1 MRVFVSGASGFI
13 GARLVEKLLESDKD
27 VHILCRPTSDL
38 SSLDM
43 TRVRRFNGDIMDAK
57 SVHAAMEGCDRA
69 FHIAGYAKNWAKDV
83 ATFYRINVDGTKNVL
98 DAARAQGV
106 KRTVV
111 TSTSVT
117 FGPSNGIP
125 TTEATK
131 RTVPALT
138 TYEDSKIRME
148 ESIEQYVQQG
158 QDVVIVGPTR
168 VFGPGALTE
177 ANSLTIMVQLYL
189 KGRFRVILGDGNGI
203 GNYAFVDDVVDG
215 HIKAMELGKTGARYV
230 LGGEDLSYNAFFE
243 VVSNIANKRYRMI
256 RMPAK
261 AAYTYAYLEKWR
273 AEYLFGYPKITPEW
287 VSTFL
292 ADWAF
297 SSEKARREIGY
308 QITPAR
314 DALATTINW
323 LSKP

>member
-1 MRVFVSGASGFI
+1 MRVLVSGASGFI
-13 GARLVEKLLESDKD
+13 GARLVEKLLERGED

-38 SSLDM
+38 SALDV
-43 TRVRRFNGDIMDAK
+43 TRVRRFNGDIMDAQ
-57 SVHAAMEGCDRA
+57 SVHTAMEGCDQA
-69 FHIAGYAKNWAKDV
+69 FHIAGYAKNWAKDS

-117 FGPSNGIP
+117 LGPSSGVS
-125 TTEATK
+125 TTEATQ
-131 RTVPALT
+131 RSIPALT

-148 ESIEQYVQQG
+148 EAIGQYVQQG
-158 QDVVIVGPTR
+158 QDVVIVSPTR

-177 ANSLTIMVQLYL
+177 GNSLTKVIQMYL
-189 KGRFRVILGDGNGI
+189 KGRFRVLLGDGNGI

-215 HIKAMELGKTGARYV
+215 HLKAMERAKTGERYV
-230 LGGEDLSYNAFFE
+230 LGGENLSYNAFFE
-243 VVSNIANKRYRMI
+243 LVSHIAKRKYRMI

-261 AAYTYAYLEKWR
+261 VAYSYAFLEKWR
-273 AEYLFGYPKITPEW
+273 AEYVFGYPQITPDW

-297 SSEKARREIGY
+297 SCEKAQNEIGY
-308 QITPAR
+308 HMTPAR
-314 DALATTINW
+314 DALETTINW
-323 LSKP
+323 LNKS